1 MQGEKDVQNARRFL
15 ESYNKLDSDIRGIY
29 GIYHRST
36 FSDAV
41 RKASELSPLVRKY
54 EDDLLSY
61 AKLRNAIVHDSE
73 DDKIIAE
80 PLTETTLHFES
91 IVSAILTPKMISD
104 CDFGK
109 KVVMLSGEES
119 VASAVQII
127 HKSGF
132 SNLPV
137 FSGGKIIGMISNKR
151 IVEIVAMSINKNKSI
166 DEILRNSKV
175 SQSVF
180 ASDKG
185 KYYEIKSA
193 SARIDEILKLYEKNP
208 NLTLVIITKTGS
220 SQDKPIQVVGRNDV
234 TTLSEMLES
243 Y

>member
-1 MQGEKDVQNARRFL
+1 MAMAESTSNARRFL

-29 GIYHRST
+29 GLYHRST
-36 FSDAV
+36 FSDAI

-73 DDKIIAE
+73 EGKIIAE
-80 PLTETTLHFES
+80 PLSEVTQHFAS
-91 IVSAILTPKMISD
+91 IVEAILTPKMVKD

-109 KVVMLSGEES
+109 KVIMLSGEES
-119 VASAVQII
+119 VAKAASII
-127 HKSGF
+127 HESGF

-137 FSGGKIIGMISNKR
+137 FASGKIIGMMSNKR
-151 IVEIVAMSINKNKSI
+151 IVEIVAMSIKKNKSV
-166 DEILRNSKV
+166 DEILKNASV

-180 ASDKG
+180 KSDKG
-185 KYYEIKSA
+185 KYYEIKS
-193 SARIDEILKLYEKNP
+193 SSTRIDEILKLYEKNP
-208 NLTLVIITKTGS
+208 NLTLVIITQNGTENE
-220 SQDKPIQVVGRNDV
+220 KPNQVVGRNDV
-234 TTLSEMLES
+234 ITLSELLEL